1 MNRLEALKI
10 AKIAFK
16 EMNDVVEKWN
26 IGVIN
31 WLPVQFHWDGN
42 VSVGEHDFMDYE
54 LWERK
59 DECGDG

>member
-16 EMNDVVEKWN
+16 EMNDVVGKWN
-26 IGVIN
+26 VGPIN
-31 WLPVQFHWDGN
+31 WLPVQFYWSGN
-42 VSVGEHDFMDYE
+42 VSVGEHDFMEHE

-59 DECGDG
+59 DK